1 MADNRHFLSNFVNG
15 FMQAREA
22 RLDRMEREELKKVQI
37 KMFKNQLE
45 DEDKKRDALRQIES
59 LMGGLETQPQNFT
72 GPPQTVPKKS
82 LLDLLSDPQG
92 QKLLMQSGTVGAKDI
107 IEANKSQTPFDI
119 SKLPPGMGLTR
130 VKLDSSGRPMYDFG
144 FPEAGKEVK
153 DPTGRNI
160 ITLDKNGRPI
170 SDRAASPEEISLTPA
185 QKAIDTKFAE
195 EYTNFTTA
203 GGYADVQKGVGQ
215 LNEALA
221 QLKKSETLSG
231 PVIGGVSDK
240 VLKFTNPKAIA
251 VREDVEEVVQKN
263 LRLILGPQ
271 FTEKEGERLIARA
284 YNPNLEESENIT
296 RLERLIKQIQGA
308 AQAKMEAIKYYEDN
322 GTLAGFKGKVPQIS
336 DFDVDSNVSTESKVI
351 DFSELPE

>member
-1 MADNRHFLSNFVNG
+1 MADNRHFLSSFVNG
-15 FMQAREA
+15 FMQARES

-37 KMFKNQLE
+37 KMFKTQLE
-45 DEDKKRDALRQIES
+45 DEDKKRDALTQIEKMMS
-59 LMGGLETQPQNFT
+59 GFEQQASNFT
-72 GPPQTVPKKS
+72 GPPQSGPKKS
-82 LLDLLSDPQG
+82 LIDLLADPQG
-92 QKLLMQSGTVGAKDI
+92 QQLLMQSGKLGAKDI

-119 SKLPPGMGLTR
+119 SKLPPGMSLTG

-144 FPEAGKEVK
+144 YPEAGKEVK

-170 SDRAASPEEISLTPA
+170 SSRPVSPEEISLTPA

-203 GGYADVQKGVGQ
+203 GGYTDVQKGIKQ
-215 LNEALA
+215 LNQSLEALR
-221 QLKKSETLSG
+221 KSTALTG

-251 VREDVEEVVQKN
+251 VREDVEEVVQRN
-263 LRLILGPQ
+263 LRLILGAQ

-296 RLERLIKQIQGA
+296 RLERLINQIQGA

-322 GTLAGFKGKVPQIS
+322 GTLAGFKGKIPQIS
-336 DFDVDSNVSTESKVI
+336 DFDVETPSNEDGWKI
-351 DFSELPE
+351 EEE